1 VEFELREEFFRDA
14 DLGEQRNHHTRS
26 HRIGWPLEPVLSA
39 LWSTFGDLR
48 VAKRAL
54 SSYFVALSG
63 RKTAYTFPESALED
77 KMANRVGWTF
87 GASFLVLSLII
98 GPAAFA
104 AADNV
109 GQESPS
115 QAGQDSKSYLPPWMQ
130 GQGSSEKASAPANT
144 AAPATTATTPTP
156 ESKSTAASNDD
167 AMKRKVRAGQGRRSH
182 RHGSPADFMS
192 GFVGFFG
199 R

>member
-1 VEFELREEFFRDA
+1 MMPA
-14 DLGEQRNHHTRS
+14 S
-26 HRIGWPLEPVLSA
+26 
-39 LWSTFGDLR
+39 
-48 VAKRAL
+48 AKRGIIIHVPTGSAGRSNRYFQAL
-54 SSYFVALSG
+54 
-63 RKTAYTFPESALED
+63 PED
-77 KMANRVGWTF
+77 KMANRAGWKF

-104 AADNV
+104 AAENA

-130 GQGSSEKASAPANT
+130 GQGGSEKEGAPANT
-144 AAPATTATTPTP
+144 AAPATTTATP
-156 ESKSTAASNDD
+156 ESKSAVASDDD
-167 AMKRKVRAGQGRRSH
+167 ATKRKVRAGHGRRSRRH
-182 RHGSPADFMS
+182 RSPADFMS

>member
-1 VEFELREEFFRDA
+1 VMPTSASRGIIIHVPIGSA
-14 DLGEQRNHHTRS
+14 GRS
-26 HRIGWPLEPVLSA
+26 NRYFQA

-54 SSYFVALSG
+54 SSHFVALSG

-77 KMANRVGWTF
+77 KMANRVGWKF
-87 GASFLVLSLII
+87 VASFLVLSLII

-104 AADNV
+104 AADNA

-144 AAPATTATTPTP
+144 AAPATTTAP
-156 ESKSTAASNDD
+156 ESKSAAANDDD

-192 GFVGFFG
+192 GFVGLFG

>member
-1 VEFELREEFFRDA
+1 MPTSASRGIIIHVPIGSA
-14 DLGEQRNHHTRS
+14 GRS
-26 HRIGWPLEPVLSA
+26 NRYFQA
-39 LWSTFGDLR
+39 L
-48 VAKRAL
+48 
-54 SSYFVALSG
+54 
-63 RKTAYTFPESALED
+63 PED
-77 KMANRVGWTF
+77 KMANRAGWKF
-87 GASFLVLSLII
+87 GASFLVLSLIT

-104 AADNV
+104 AADNA

-144 AAPATTATTPTP
+144 AAPAATAAPATTTP
-156 ESKSTAASNDD
+156 ESKSAAASDDD
-167 AMKRKVRAGQGRRSH
+167 AMKRKVRTGQGRRSH